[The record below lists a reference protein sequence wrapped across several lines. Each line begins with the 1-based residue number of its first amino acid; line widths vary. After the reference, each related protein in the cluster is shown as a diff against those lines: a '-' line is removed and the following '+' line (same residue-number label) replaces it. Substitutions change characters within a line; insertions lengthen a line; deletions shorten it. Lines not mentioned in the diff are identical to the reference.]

1 MILAST
7 ILVVLITLLLI
18 GKINPTLIFFS
29 ASFLYLAFG
38 FIDIQDWLRGYAN
51 ESLLALTL
59 LILLSSVF
67 EKTTLINNI
76 SHIIIGK
83 NYKSTLIRLGLVTSL
98 TSAFLN
104 NTAVVATFMKSIQN
118 SKKNIPS
125 TLLIPLSYF
134 AIAGGTLTLI
144 GTSTNLIVNSLA
156 IQLGEKPMRFFSFTP
171 IGVIVVITVFLSVYT
186 FSFLLP
192 KNQRQ
197 ETKKHT
203 SLIRCIISPHSSM
216 IGRTIEECHLRN
228 LHYLFLCEIWRD
240 NMQLDPHKCVLQ
252 SGDQLYFSGDIR
264 HIEVLSNFDGLEV
277 EGKLECKNLKIVEL
291 VISPHSPL
299 IGKSAKEVSFRT
311 KFDAVIIAFNRGLEA
326 IQKIGEER
334 FMAGDHLILSIGS
347 NFKTRDSLQNN
358 FILISDISIS
368 QKFNQ
373 LNSFVI
379 LLGFF
384 GAILLSAFGLFS
396 LFQGLLFLVLIFFI
410 LGYIDD
416 LSLKKHF
423 PYTIFLTI
431 GSSLCISQALIK
443 SGVAPSCAD
452 FILAHL
458 DNHGMYVTLI
468 VVYFLTLFLTEI
480 MTNNAAASL
489 IFPLAYTIAQ
499 SLNIDFM
506 PFALAVAFGASA
518 SFLTPYGYQT
528 NLMISSLGSYRI
540 SDFLKIGWIISALY
554 SAAVLGMIFI
564 LY

>member
-1 MILAST
+1 MLASIILI
-7 ILVVLITLLLI
+7 ILVALLLI
-18 GKINPTLIFFS
+18 GKINPTLIFFF
-29 ASFLYLAFG
+29 ASFLYLTFG

-51 ESLLALTL
+51 ESLLTLTL
-59 LILLSSVF
+59 LILLSSIF

-83 NYKSTLIRLGLVTSL
+83 NYKSTLIKLGLITSL

-156 IQLGEKPMRFFSFTP
+156 IQLGEKPIGFFSFTP
-171 IGVIVVITVFLSVYT
+171 IGVVVVITVFLGIYT

-192 KNQRQ
+192 KNQQQ
-197 ETKKHT
+197 ENKKHT
-203 SLIRCIISPHSSM
+203 SLICCIISAHSSM
-216 IGRTIEECHLRN
+216 IGKTIEECHLRN
-228 LHYLFLCEIWRD
+228 LHYLFLCEIWR
-240 NMQLDPHKCVLQ
+240 NQTQLEPHQCILQ
-252 SGDQLYFSGDIR
+252 AGDQLYFSGDIQ
-264 HIEVLSNFDGLEV
+264 HIEVLSNFDGLEI

-291 VISPHSPL
+291 VISPNSPL
-299 IGKSAKEVSFRT
+299 IGKSAKEVGFRA

-326 IQKIGEER
+326 IQKIGEEK

-347 NFKTRDSLQNN
+347 NFKTRDNLQNN
-358 FILISDISIS
+358 FILISNISIN

-373 LNSFVI
+373 LNSFII

-384 GAILLSAFGLFS
+384 GTIFLSAFGLFS

-416 LSLKKHF
+416 SDLKKHF

-443 SGVAPSCAD
+443 SGVAPSCAN
-452 FILAHL
+452 FILTHIN
-458 DNHGMYVTLI
+458 DYGIYVALI
-468 VVYFLTLFLTEI
+468 TAYFLTLFLTEI
-480 MTNNAAASL
+480 MTNNAAAAL
-489 IFPLAYTIAQ
+489 VLPLAYAIAQ
-499 SLNIDFM
+499 SLNVDFM
-506 PFALAVAFGASA
+506 PFALVVAFGASA

-528 NLMISSLGSYRI
+528 NLMISSLGSYKI
-540 SDFLKIGWIISALY
+540 SDFLKIGWIISVLY
-554 SAAVLGMIFI
+554 SIAVLGMIFI